1 MLEHQVLQVVD
12 NEQPAQVTESTSP
25 DKPAVMSKRKTI
37 RKAITKNDRFKVNF
51 EFRSKLKRIQVNS
64 IQKKESRQESDA
76 VHDKVLADR
85 KLYIDAAIVKTMKG
99 RKTLKH
105 NDLLA
110 EVIRMTRFP
119 CEVETIVA
127 RIAVL
132 IDMEYMRHD
141 DADKKLYHYVA

>member
-1 MLEHQVLQVVD
+1 M
-12 NEQPAQVTESTSP
+12 TESTTP

-37 RKAITKNDRFKVNF
+37 RKVITKKDKFKVNF

-64 IQKKESRQESDA
+64 IQKKETRQESDA

-85 KLYIDAAIVKTMKG
+85 KLYVDAAIVKTMKS

-105 NDLLA
+105 NDLLS

-119 CEVETIVA
+119 CEIETIVA
-127 RIAVL
+127 RIKVL
-132 IDMEYMRHD
+132 MEMEYMRYD
-141 DADKKLYHYVA
+141 DSDNKLYHYVA